1 MNRLAAVARAL
12 FAAMA
17 HEMNVPAER
26 AMVEVA
32 RRERNMAVKVSV
44 CGRDRVRREMLLLWD
59 FFGLNT
65 YQD

>member
-1 MNRLAAVARAL
+1 
-12 FAAMA
+12 
-17 HEMNVPAER
+17 
-26 AMVEVA
+26 MVEVA

-44 CGRDRVRREMLLLWD
+44 CGRDRVQREMVLLWD